1 MIEDYN
7 LELLSMNILIVDDNL
22 KNFDVLL
29 LETSLNVEL
38 LFPLPFLKNR
48 FNKFDVIGLPEL
60 EL

>member
-38 LFPLPFLKNR
+38 LFPLPYLKNR